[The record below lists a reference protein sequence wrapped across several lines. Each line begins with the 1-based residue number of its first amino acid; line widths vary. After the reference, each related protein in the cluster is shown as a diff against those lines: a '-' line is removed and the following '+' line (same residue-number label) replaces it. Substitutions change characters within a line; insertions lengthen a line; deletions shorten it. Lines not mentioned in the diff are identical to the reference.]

1 MYCPLIFL
9 RLPFLL
15 EGGIFYLIMATTNIE
30 LDIENITGVSD
41 ADNQFIISAQKS
53 VVSSIPKTLM
63 KWATSETSSGSHG
76 GDDSPT
82 AITLPVKTDNVV
94 AVRRGIYAAEEVPY
108 EQKAFLEA
116 DSGSLLIPSSSY
128 PKYFIGPDNTV
139 IVKPDPTASITAHA
153 LYINYS
159 NVDDDSD
166 LRTAVIYRACSSEF
180 GKLAT
185 SQVHTW
191 SSATAPVAPSA
202 PDFGDDLS
210 ISSSAPVVP
219 ASPSFTYTNASVS
232 DITQPLL
239 TISDMAGMD
248 VSAPSY
254 SKPSLSL
261 TTFPTIT
268 WTFPSVPNVPV
279 LKNSSISFS
288 QSAPTFTPPV
298 MSSPDF
304 ADANTW
310 INTEE
315 DSEMLSS
322 RVQVIQSQIGEYSA
336 RLQESQAQFSKE
348 NAEYQAQLQ
357 ISLQNTQLES
367 QDDVQKVQKHGAEI
381 TAYQAEVTKVIQ
393 GNQQQI
399 AEWQSENTLK
409 LQQYASDMQNELN
422 VFNKDTIEYQQDIQR
437 KLKNLEKESAVGIQN
452 VQSELA
458 IKSANIQKDTQI
470 NLQNAVQN
478 FQKEVQEYASK
489 LKRYESELSQYQ
501 NDVAKEVQDYS
512 NTLQKEVQEYQSK
525 VALYTADLQKY
536 QNSIADETQKAAV
549 KTQNAGY
556 YMQESDKYYKWYQ
569 SEISLYIQNNS
580 KIISQTIAAQAARQQ

>member
-1 MYCPLIFL
+1 
-9 RLPFLL
+9 
-15 EGGIFYLIMATTNIE
+15 MATTNIE

-41 ADNQFIISAQKS
+41 ADNQFIISAQKA

-94 AVRRGIYAAEEVPY
+94 AVRRGIYAAEEAPY

-116 DSGSLLIPSSSY
+116 SSGSLLVPSTSY
-128 PKYFIGPDNTV
+128 PKYFIGADNTV
-139 IVKPDPTASITAHA
+139 IVKPDPTSSTTAHA

-191 SSATAPVAPSA
+191 SSATSPIAPSTPDFGSDLSISVSSPVAPS
-202 PDFGDDLS
+202 
-210 ISSSAPVVP
+210 
-219 ASPSFTYTNASVS
+219 SPSFTYTDASVS
-232 DITQPLL
+232 DIIKPLL
-239 TISDMAGMD
+239 SVSDMASLD

-254 SKPSLSL
+254 SKPVFSL
-261 TTFPTIT
+261 TTFPSIT
-268 WTFPSVPNVPV
+268 WTFPSVPSVPV
-279 LKNSSISFS
+279 LTDSSISFS
-288 QSAPTFTPPV
+288 QTAPTYTPPI

-322 RVQVIQSQIGEYSA
+322 RIQTIQSQIGEYSA
-336 RLQESQAQFSKE
+336 RLQESQYVFNKE

-357 ISLQNTQLES
+357 ISLQNAQLDS
-367 QDDVQKVQKHGAEI
+367 QDDVQKVQKHGSEI
-381 TAYQAEVTKVIQ
+381 NSYQSEVNKIIQ

-399 AEWQSENTLK
+399 SEWQSENSVK

-422 VFNKDTIEYQQDIQR
+422 VFNKENIEYQQDIQR
-437 KLKNLEKESAVGIQN
+437 KIKNLDKDSAVEIQN
-452 VQSELA
+452 VQSEIS
-458 IKSANIQKDTQI
+458 IKTANMQKDTQI

-489 LKRYESELSQYQ
+489 LKRYESELGQYQ
-501 NDVAKEVQDYS
+501 NDISKEVQDYT

-525 VALYTADLQKY
+525 LALYTADLQKY
-536 QNSIADETQKAAV
+536 QNLIADETQKAAV

-569 SEISLYIQNNS
+569 NEISLYIQNNS
-580 KIISQTIAAQAARQQ
+580 KMIAQTMAAQAARQQ

>member
-1 MYCPLIFL
+1 
-9 RLPFLL
+9 
-15 EGGIFYLIMATTNIE
+15 MATTNIE

-63 KWATSETSSGSHG
+63 KWATSETVSGSHG
-76 GDDSPT
+76 GDNSPT
-82 AITLPVKTDNVV
+82 SITLPVKTDNVV
-94 AVRRGIYAAEEVPY
+94 AVRRGIYAAEEAPY

-139 IVKPDPTASITAHA
+139 IVKPDPTVSITAHA

-191 SSATAPVAPSA
+191 SSPTSPVTPSA

-219 ASPSFTYTNASVS
+219 ASPSFTYTDASVS

-239 TISDMAGMD
+239 AISDMAAMD
-248 VSAPSY
+248 ISAPSY
-254 SKPSLSL
+254 IKPALSL

-268 WTFPSVPNVPV
+268 WTFPSIPSIPV
-279 LKNSSISFS
+279 LTNSSISFS
-288 QSAPTFTPPV
+288 QTAPTFTPPV

-304 ADANTW
+304 SDANTW

-322 RVQVIQSQIGEYSA
+322 RVQLIQAQISEYGA
-336 RLQESQAQFSKE
+336 RIQEAQAQFNKE

-357 ISLQNTQLES
+357 ISLQNAQLET
-367 QDDVQKVQKHGAEI
+367 QDDSQITQKHGSEI
-381 TAYQAEVTKVIQ
+381 GAYQAEVNKIIQ

-399 AEWQSENTLK
+399 AEWQAENTLK
-409 LQQYASDMQNELN
+409 LQQYGSDIQSELN
-422 VFNKDTIEYQQDIQR
+422 VFNKENIEYQQDIQR
-437 KLKNLEKESAVGIQN
+437 KAQNL
-452 VQSELA
+452 
-458 IKSANIQKDTQI
+458 QKDIQEKVQEVQNSIGVKKHNLDKSVQI
-470 NLQNAVQN
+470 SLQNAIQN
-478 FQKEVQEYASK
+478 FQKEVQEYTAK
-489 LKRYESELSQYQ
+489 LEKYNAELNQYQ
-501 NDVAKEVQDYS
+501 GDVAKEVQDYT

-525 VALYTADLQKY
+525 LALYTADLQKY
-536 QNSIADETQKAAV
+536 QNLIADETQEAAV

-569 SEISLYIQNNS
+569 SEVMAYIQNNDRM
-580 KIISQTIAAQAARQQ
+580 ISQTIAAQAAQQK

>member
-1 MYCPLIFL
+1 MS
-9 RLPFLL
+9 
-15 EGGIFYLIMATTNIE
+15 TTNIE

-41 ADNQFIISAQKS
+41 ANDQFIISAQKS
-53 VVSSIPKTLM
+53 VVSSIPKNLM
-63 KWATSETSSGSHG
+63 KWAGSETVAATHG

-82 AITLPVKTDNVV
+82 ANNPITLPIGTDNILF
-94 AVRRGIYAAEEVPY
+94 VRRGIYAAEEAAY
-108 EQKAFLEA
+108 QQKAFLEA
-116 DSGSLLIPSSSY
+116 DSGSLLIPSASY
-128 PKYFIGPDNTV
+128 PKYFIGPNNTV

-166 LRTAVIYRACSSEF
+166 LRTAVIYRSSSSEF

-191 SSATAPVAPSA
+191 SSPTSPVAISA
-202 PDFGDDLS
+202 PDFGNDLS
-210 ISSSAPVVP
+210 ISSSAPVAP
-219 ASPSFTYTNASVS
+219 ASPSFTYTDASVS
-232 DITQPLL
+232 DIVQPLL
-239 TISDMAGMD
+239 AISDMAAMD

-254 SKPSLSL
+254 VKPTLSL

-268 WTFPSVPNVPV
+268 WAFPNVPNIPV
-279 LKNSSISFS
+279 LTNSSVSFN
-288 QSAPTFTPPV
+288 QTAPTYTPPI
-298 MSSPDF
+298 MNSPDF
-304 ADANTW
+304 SDANTW
-310 INTEE
+310 INAEE

-322 RVQVIQSQIGEYSA
+322 RVQTIQAQIAEYSA
-336 RLQESQAQFSKE
+336 RIQEAQAQFNKE

-357 ISLQNTQLES
+357 ISLQNAQLDS
-367 QDDVQKVQKHGAEI
+367 QDDIQKVQKNGAEI
-381 TAYQAEVTKVIQ
+381 NSYQAEVSKVIQ

-409 LQQYASDMQNELN
+409 LQQHASDIQNELN

-437 KLKNLEKESAVGIQN
+437 KLKNLEKDSAVGIQN

-458 IKSANIQKDTQI
+458 IKSTNLQKDTQI

-489 LKRYESELSQYQ
+489 LKRHESELSQYQ
-501 NDVAKEVQDYS
+501 NDVAKEVQDYT

-525 VALYTADLQKY
+525 LALYTADLQKY
-536 QNSIADETQKAAV
+536 QNLIADETQKAAV

-569 SEISLYIQNNS
+569 SEVMAYIQNNS
-580 KIISQTIAAQAARQQ
+580 RMISQTIAAQAAQQQRG

>member
-1 MYCPLIFL
+1 
-9 RLPFLL
+9 
-15 EGGIFYLIMATTNIE
+15 MATTNIE

-41 ADNQFIISAQKS
+41 ANAQFIISAQKA

-63 KWATSETSSGSHG
+63 KWATSETSSSSHG
-76 GDDSPT
+76 GDANPT
-82 AITLPVKTDNVV
+82 AITLPVKTDNII
-94 AVRRGIYAAEEVPY
+94 AVRRGAYAAEEAPY

-116 DSGSLLIPSSSY
+116 DSGSLLEPSASY

-139 IVKPDPTASITAHA
+139 VVKPDPTSSVTAHA

-191 SSATAPVAPSA
+191 SSPTSPVAPST
-202 PDFGDDLS
+202 PDFGNDLS
-210 ISSSAPVVP
+210 INASSPVVP
-219 ASPSFTYTNASVS
+219 SSPSFTYTDASVS
-232 DITQPLL
+232 DMIKPLL
-239 TISDMAGMD
+239 SVSDMASMT

-254 SKPSLSL
+254 NKPVFSLS
-261 TTFPTIT
+261 TFPTIT
-268 WTFPSVPNVPV
+268 WSFPSVPSVPV
-279 LKNSSISFS
+279 LTSSSISFS
-288 QSAPTFTPPV
+288 QTAPTFTAPV
-298 MSSPDF
+298 MNSPDF

-322 RVQVIQSQIGEYSA
+322 RIQTIQAQISEYSA
-336 RLQESQAQFSKE
+336 RIQESQNVFNKE

-357 ISLQNTQLES
+357 ISLQNAQLES

-381 TAYQAEVTKVIQ
+381 NAYQAEVNKVIQ
-393 GNQQQI
+393 GNQQEI
-399 AEWQSENTLK
+399 AEWQSENSIK

-422 VFNKDTIEYQQDIQR
+422 VFNKENVEYQQDIQR
-437 KLKNLEKESAVGIQN
+437 KIKNLDKDSAVEIQN
-452 VQSELA
+452 VQSELSV
-458 IKSANIQKDTQI
+458 KTANMQKDTQVA
-470 NLQNAVQN
+470 LQNAVQN

-501 NDVAKEVQDYS
+501 NDVAKEVQDYT
-512 NTLQKEVQEYQSK
+512 NTLQKEIQEYQSK

-536 QNSIADETQKAAV
+536 QNLIADETQKAAT
-549 KTQNAGY
+549 KTQNAAY

-569 SEISLYIQNNS
+569 NEISLYIQNNS